1 MSSNRETDWDTSAKG
16 NLWRRQD
23 GTPLIVGMSKYGRI
37 WARVDDDFIDGRGR
51 LIRRSTS
58 RLREGV
64 RIMILT
70 GTVAINENARREQS
84 VDTNANTPK
93 FHPNKQAKAVI
104 ALLAVW
110 GLIPADF
117 ATRLIQRGGLLHE

>member
-1 MSSNRETDWDTSAKG
+1 MNA
-16 NLWRRQD
+16 
-23 GTPLIVGMSKYGRI
+23 P
-37 WARVDDDFIDGRGR
+37 A
-51 LIRRSTS
+51 
-58 RLREGV
+58 
-64 RIMILT
+64 
-70 GTVAINENARREQS
+70 NENARREQS

-93 FHPNKQAKAVI
+93 FHPNKHAKAVI